1 MKESTPLSEN
11 SLSVDCLIS
20 QSYIDFHTAIYNYIK
35 NRINNAEDAADL
47 AQDSYVRL
55 LDYKAMLRQET
66 VKSFVFTIARN
77 LVIDYIRRHYRK
89 QEVSANMYEF
99 SKDYCDSVEN
109 ELYANDLLKLE
120 NGMMM
125 TLPKQDFED
134 MLERAA
140 ERGARHALHE
150 VGLDGADAAHDIRE
164 LRNLL
169 DAFNE
174 AKKTAGLTIVKM
186 LVTGMVLAL
195 MTGSLIKLK
204 LFGGAQ

>member
-1 MKESTPLSEN
+1 METEMETGPME
-11 SLSVDCLIS
+11 
-20 QSYIDFHTAIYNYIK
+20 
-35 NRINNAEDAADL
+35 R
-47 AQDSYVRL
+47 
-55 LDYKAMLRQET
+55 RQ
-66 VKSFVFTIARN
+66 
-77 LVIDYIRRHYRK
+77 
-89 QEVSANMYEF
+89 
-99 SKDYCDSVEN
+99 
-109 ELYANDLLKLE
+109 
-120 NGMMM
+120 MM

-186 LVTGMVLAL
+186 LVTGLVLAL